1 MAVRDE
7 MLVTMREKNTPVS
20 SSELAQALQVGKST
34 IKRHL
39 EVLIKEGLLR
49 KEGVGKAT
57 RYTLSRAALHRPMLA
72 ANESPAPYN
81 ARSLLTYLQSPLTT
95 REITGYVRDFVD
107 AYIPNETFLLSEALA
122 ETLLKEGQMAGQ
134 QPAGTYARKVLEQ
147 LLVDL
152 SWSSS
157 RLEGNTYS
165 LLATEELFRSGREA
179 GDMDAVMLLNHKQA
193 IEFLID
199 AVPQYGL
206 TTPVI
211 SNLHSIL
218 MSDLLSDS
226 MGLGSIRTKIVNV
239 SGTTYT
245 PPQTPVLLKEMFE
258 IIVEK
263 ARLIKNPVESAFF
276 LWVNLAYLQPFE
288 DGNKRT
294 SRLAANIP
302 LMIYNS
308 APLSFLDADPAEYA
322 YAMMGIYEKRDVS
335 LAAELFEFLYRRS
348 IKKYAVTLDAMGV
361 PDPFRFRHREALNE
375 AIGYVVRERQNLD
388 AALTSI
394 TLDEG
399 ETARFKALLQEEL
412 RILEV
417 YNCAR
422 YRLPMGLVKKW
433 IEDGRPC

>member
-1 MAVRDE
+1 
-7 MLVTMREKNTPVS
+7 
-20 SSELAQALQVGKST
+20 
-34 IKRHL
+34 
-39 EVLIKEGLLR
+39 
-49 KEGVGKAT
+49 
-57 RYTLSRAALHRPMLA
+57 
-72 ANESPAPYN
+72 
-81 ARSLLTYLQSPLTT
+81 
-95 REITGYVRDFVD
+95 
-107 AYIPNETFLLSEALA
+107 
-122 ETLLKEGQMAGQ
+122 
-134 QPAGTYARKVLEQ
+134 
-147 LLVDL
+147 
-152 SWSSS
+152 
-157 RLEGNTYS
+157 
-165 LLATEELFRSGREA
+165 
-179 GDMDAVMLLNHKQA
+179 
-193 IEFLID
+193 
-199 AVPQYGL
+199 
-206 TTPVI
+206 
-211 SNLHSIL
+211 